1 MIAEEKN
8 GREPET
14 IRINKYLASHGVCS
28 RREAD
33 TIIASGRVRING
45 RIAAAGDRVLETDQV
60 LLDGKAVRS
69 ADRPVLLLFNKP
81 VGIVCSTKK
90 QRQERTVTD
99 YLQYPVRIFP
109 VGRLDKDSEGLLL
122 LTNQGE
128 LSDQIMRAA
137 NHHEKEYIVTID
149 RPVTETFLR
158 KMSSGV
164 PILNTVTRPCFTER
178 TGRNSFRI
186 ILTQGLNR
194 QIRRMCEESGCHVTA
209 LKRVRIMNLRLGG
222 LPVGE
227 YREAKT
233 EEYEK
238 LLRMLDRAKGAG
250 KTDE

>member
-8 GREPET
+8 GLGPET

-33 TIIASGRVRING
+33 AIIASGRVRING

-60 LLDGKAVRS
+60 LLDGKAVRK

-128 LSDQIMRAA
+128 LSDRILRAA
-137 NHHEKEYIVTID
+137 NYHEKEYEVVVNK
-149 RPVTETFLR
+149 PLTEEFLTQMR
-158 KMSSGV
+158 SGV
-164 PILNTVTRPCFTER
+164 RILGQVTRKCRVTK
-178 TGRNSFRI
+178 TGDCSFRI

-194 QIRRMCEESGCHVTA
+194 QIRRMCDA
-209 LKRVRIMNLRLGG
+209 LGYKVRSLRRIRIMNLTLNGIDTG
-222 LPVGE
+222 KF
-227 YREAKT
+227 REITPDEFT
-233 EEYEK
+233 ELK
-238 LLRMLDRAKGAG
+238 KNLSAG
-250 KTDE
+250 SGTGN